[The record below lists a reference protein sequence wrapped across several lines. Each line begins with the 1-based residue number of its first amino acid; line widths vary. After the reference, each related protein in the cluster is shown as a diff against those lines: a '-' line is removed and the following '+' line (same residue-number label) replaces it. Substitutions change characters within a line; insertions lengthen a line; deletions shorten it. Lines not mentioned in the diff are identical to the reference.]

1 MSSLFQRLF
10 VDPLAEDQDEAE
22 AVERER
28 QEVIQFLGT
37 PYYETVRAKLKEIQ
51 EQNDPRPGSHENMLY
66 QSGVR
71 DGIKLVRQYLDALAD
86 SVRG

>member
-10 VDPLAEDQDEAE
+10 IAPLAEEEDEAE

-37 PYYETVRAKLKEIQ
+37 PYFEKVLARLGEIQ

-71 DGIKLVRQYLDALAD
+71 DGIKLVRQYLDALVD